1 MTLPPITYKEF
12 YNKDKG
18 LPEPVWGG
26 ECSIDVMVQCPWC
39 GSTDMY
45 YSGSSDDPEEILRD
59 TVRCKN
65 CGHISDWYEANKQRE
80 NHPTDTPRKIIGKP
94 AY

>member
-18 LPEPVWGG
+18 LPEPMWGR
-26 ECSIDVMVQCPWC
+26 ECSSITTVQCPWC
-39 GSTDMY
+39 GSTNMH
-45 YSGSSDDPEEILRD
+45 YSASPDDPEEILQD

-65 CGHISDWYEANKQRE
+65 CGRISDWYEAYKQGR
-80 NHPTDTPRKIIGKP
+80 NHPTDAPREIIGKP
-94 AY
+94 E